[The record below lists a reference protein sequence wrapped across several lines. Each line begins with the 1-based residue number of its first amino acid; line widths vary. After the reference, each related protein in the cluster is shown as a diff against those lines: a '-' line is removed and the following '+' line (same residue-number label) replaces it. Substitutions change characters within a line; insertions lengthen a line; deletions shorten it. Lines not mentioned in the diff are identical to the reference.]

1 MNSLFIV
8 VANRESIIS
17 ETNPKEEITMV
28 SKTNKNNE
36 GLSHSEYRLIPWLLV
51 TLAAVGLLTACAEK
65 EEPQIRETVRPVKLL
80 TVVSSGEA
88 FQRSFPGRVR
98 AARRVE
104 LAFQVGG
111 PLVALEADEGEKI
124 KKGAVLARIDPRDFE
139 TEVKN
144 ARGRMARAQAALSS
158 AQSEFERIQRIRK
171 TDPGA
176 ASESML
182 VRRREA
188 VDKALADI
196 ASLEATVKA
205 ARDSLADTYLRAPFD
220 GVVSKRYVEN
230 FQEVRPKETI
240 LSIDDVS
247 RVEIVVDVP
256 ELIMAQV
263 RDNRTGEN
271 HAEFAAAPGKR
282 YPLKVKEYATRAD
295 PATQTYQLV
304 LEMPQ
309 PEDLNVLPGMTAT
322 VRGSD
327 PVEAASTTTFVV
339 PAFAVFAD
347 DGGQSKVWMLNE
359 TDMTVQRREVKT
371 GRLTG
376 TESIEII
383 DGLTSG
389 DIIAIT
395 GVARL
400 QEGMKVR
407 DLAKMEGYDQ

>member
-1 MNSLFIV
+1 
-8 VANRESIIS
+8 
-17 ETNPKEEITMV
+17 MV

-65 EEPQIRETVRPVKLL
+65 EEPKIRKTVRPVKLL

-111 PLVALEADEGEKI
+111 PLVALEADEGQKV
-124 KKGAVLARIDPRDFE
+124 KKGDVLARIDPRDFE

-158 AQSEFERIQRIRK
+158 ARSEFERIQSIRK

-176 ASESML
+176 TSESML

-205 ARDSLADTYLRAPFD
+205 ARDSLADTYLRAPFN

-230 FQEVRPKETI
+230 YQEVRPKETI

-256 ELIMAQV
+256 ELIIARV
-263 RDNRTGEN
+263 RDGRAKEI

-282 YPLKVKEYATRAD
+282 YAMEVKEYATRAD
-295 PATQTYQLV
+295 PATQTFQVV

-309 PEDLNVLPGMTAT
+309 PEDLVVLPGMTAT
-322 VRGSD
+322 VSSSG
-327 PVEAASTTTFVV
+327 PIEEAATTPFVV

-347 DGGQSKVWMLNE
+347 DGGISRVWVLNE
-359 TDMTVQRREVKT
+359 KEMTVQSREVKT

-376 TESIEII
+376 TESIEIL

-389 DIIAIT
+389 EIIAIT

-407 DLAKMEGYDQ
+407 NLAKLEGYEQ

>member
-1 MNSLFIV
+1 M
-8 VANRESIIS
+8 A
-17 ETNPKEEITMV
+17 TNTKEETIMV
-28 SKTNKNNE
+28 PRTETTDKNASQNT
-36 GLSHSEYRLIPWLLV
+36 SRFIRWLPVL
-51 TLAAVGLLTACAEK
+51 LAAAALLTACAK
-65 EEPQIRETVRPVKLL
+65 EEVPEVRQTVRPVKLL

-88 FQRSFPGRVR
+88 LERSFPGRVR
-98 AARRVE
+98 AARRVD

-111 PLVALEADEGEKI
+111 PLTELKADEGEKV
-124 KKGAVLARIDPRDFE
+124 KKGQVLARIDPRDFE
-139 TEVKN
+139 TAVKN
-144 ARGRMARAQAALSS
+144 AGGQMARAKAAFSR
-158 AQSEFERIQRIRK
+158 ARSEYERIKRIRD

-182 VRRREA
+182 VRRREGMA
-188 VDKALADI
+188 QARADI
-196 ASLEATVKA
+196 DSLEATVKA

-247 RVEIVVDVP
+247 MVEIVVDVP
-256 ELIMAQV
+256 ELLMARV
-263 RDNRTGEN
+263 RDDRTGKI
-271 HAEFAAAPGKR
+271 HAEFAGAPGKR
-282 YPLKVKEYATRAD
+282 YAMEIKEYTTRAD
-295 PATQTYQLV
+295 PATQTFQVV

-322 VRGSD
+322 VSGSR
-327 PVEAASTTTFVV
+327 PSETAATSPFVI

-347 DGGQSKVWMLNE
+347 DGGQSRVWTLNAKE
-359 TDMTVQRREVKT
+359 MTVKSRKVQT

-376 TESIEII
+376 TESIEIL

-389 DIIAIT
+389 EIIAIT

-400 QEGMKVR
+400 QEGMQVR
-407 DLAKMEGYDQ
+407 DLAKMEGYGK